1 MVLSMTLLRLP
12 NMAENESLLGAKLS
26 LNQRKKEEDHL
37 VSAKRLN
44 QGMCGRTWERVAR
57 DGSPARL

>member
-1 MVLSMTLLRLP
+1 
-12 NMAENESLLGAKLS
+12 MAENESLLGAKLS

-44 QGMCGRTWERVAR
+44 QGYVWEDMGKSGKRWVTSKAVVP
-57 DGSPARL
+57 SEVQNVL